1 MRLFILTLFT
11 LALLSVRPAFSAQA
25 YCNGVDSFETV
36 LSLLSKR
43 LDLAADVARYKWNLK
58 ADIEDSAREQL
69 IIKKLVADATA
80 KGLPAD
86 WSEQFFRAQIEA
98 SKSVQRQL
106 FGEWQKNHA
115 GTFADVP
122 DLNSQT
128 RPKLYALMSELID
141 ALTKAWQPLHQEQC
155 KTVLDMLVREKLLKP
170 EYKAAS
176 KPLFEVR

>member
-1 MRLFILTLFT
+1 MRLFIFPLFV
-11 LALLSVRPAFSAQA
+11 LALLSARPAFSAQA

-43 LDLAADVARYKWNLK
+43 LDLAADVARYKWNQK

-69 IIKKLVADATA
+69 IIKKLVTDATA
-80 KGLPAD
+80 KDLPAD

-106 FGEWQKNHA
+106 FDDWQKNHA

-128 RPKLYALMSELID
+128 RPKLYTLMSELID